1 MEKREVIYNGESVKI
16 YGTDVP
22 EEILVCFT
30 DSITAFNKIKKAS
43 IADKDMLN
51 AGIAAM
57 IFRILEGSGVKTHFI
72 RQVSGTELLCRRL
85 DVIPVEVI
93 VRNVI
98 AGSMAASVFKK
109 SWVNTC
115 S

>member
-57 IFRILEGSGVKTHFI
+57 IFRILDSFA
-72 RQVSGTELLCRRL
+72 
-85 DVIPVEVI
+85 
-93 VRNVI
+93 
-98 AGSMAASVFKK
+98 AGWMSSLSRSLSVM
-109 SWVNTC
+109 
-115 S
+115 

>member
-1 MEKREVIYNGESVKI
+1 MKQYCHSERSNIVILSEAKNLIKIYMEKREVIYNGESVKI

-43 IADKDMLN
+43 IADKGMLN

-57 IFRILEGSGVKTHFI
+57 IFRK
-72 RQVSGTELLCRRL
+72 
-85 DVIPVEVI
+85 
-93 VRNVI
+93 N
-98 AGSMAASVFKK
+98 
-109 SWVNTC
+109 
-115 S
+115 